1 MALEHIN
8 PSNVAP
14 PRGFTHVVKAGG
26 VVYISGQVGRRPD
39 GTLAGSDIESQTD
52 QVFQNLNAALAS
64 VGGGFEHMT
73 KITVY
78 LTHREDIPGFRA
90 ARDRHLTSAKPP
102 ASTLVLISGLAE
114 PEFRVEVEATAV
126 I

>member
-1 MALEHIN
+1 
-8 PSNVAP
+8 
-14 PRGFTHVVKAGG
+14 
-26 VVYISGQVGRRPD
+26 
-39 GTLAGSDIESQTD
+39 
-52 QVFQNLNAALAS
+52 
-64 VGGGFEHMT
+64 MT

-78 LTHREDIPGFRA
+78 LTHREDIPGFRE
-90 ARDRHLTSAKPP
+90 ARDRYLTSGNPP

>member
-8 PSNVAP
+8 PSDVAP
-14 PRGFTHVVKAGG
+14 PRGFTHVVKAGD
-26 VVYISGQVGRRPD
+26 VAYISGQVGRRPD
-39 GTLAGSDIESQTD
+39 GTLAGVDIESQTD
-52 QVFQNLNAALAS
+52 QVFRNLRAALAS
-64 VGGGFEHMT
+64 VGAGFGDMT

-78 LTHREDIPGFRA
+78 LTHREDIPGFRV
-90 ARDRHLTSAKPP
+90 ARDRHLTGDNPP

>member
-8 PSNVAP
+8 PSNLAQ
-14 PRGFTHVVKAGG
+14 PRGYTHVVKAGNT
-26 VVYISGQVGRRPD
+26 VYVAGQVGRRPD
-39 GTLAGSDIESQTD
+39 GTLAGSDIGSQTD
-52 QVFQNLNAALAS
+52 QVFQNLRAALES
-64 VGGGFEHMT
+64 VGAGFENMT
-73 KITVY
+73 KITVF

-90 ARDRHLTSAKPP
+90 ARDKHVTGEPP